1 MAANAQDILEHG
13 RGYEPEPEAVYRSVP
28 AVPRFRAFLP
38 DEVDLSADFPTP
50 GNQGQ
55 QGSCTAWA
63 TGYALRSYY
72 ENRNQSVAQRQAR
85 RTLFS
90 PAFLYNQLHADGDCK
105 GTAISRALE
114 LMQSD
119 GVASLDEFPYTA
131 ADCRR
136 QPDDKVKAVALQ
148 YRIKSWRRLD
158 ETRPD
163 DAKGQLAKGNPV
175 VFGMN
180 LSPSFDRLKG
190 DAVYDDTEAPR
201 TGGHAMVLVGYSDK
215 RQAFKF
221 INSWN
226 TTWADGGFGWVS
238 YRALGALSDRQFVI
252 DVEPRAQPVVV
263 DVPVVPVV
271 VVVPAPPPV
280 PAPAPAPV
288 VVVPPPVVVPVI
300 VVAPP
305 APAPAPVPPPVNLPV
320 AATARANE
328 VPCARI
334 TASVDANR
342 AIRLSGF
349 SGAAED
355 FARLAKD
362 LMALPGVSGV
372 SGNIETRPWPQCE
385 VFLKFD
391 EALATRNG
399 LAVEL
404 KGASRNLFRAGDSL
418 AIEVTTPSYPSY
430 LYVSYLQASGEVVNL
445 AWPVGKSPKAVPP
458 NTRLTFG
465 GGANGQPVYRVGAPF
480 GDEIVV
486 VVASPQPLFD
496 QPLPD
501 TANDRDYLTSFRQA
515 FALQPVGGPAAGAGT
530 RALSAAT
537 ATLRTQP

>member
-320 AATARANE
+320 AATARAN
-328 VPCARI
+328 
-334 TASVDANR
+334 
-342 AIRLSGF
+342 
-349 SGAAED
+349 
-355 FARLAKD
+355 
-362 LMALPGVSGV
+362 
-372 SGNIETRPWPQCE
+372 
-385 VFLKFD
+385 
-391 EALATRNG
+391 
-399 LAVEL
+399 
-404 KGASRNLFRAGDSL
+404 
-418 AIEVTTPSYPSY
+418 
-430 LYVSYLQASGEVVNL
+430 
-445 AWPVGKSPKAVPP
+445 
-458 NTRLTFG
+458 
-465 GGANGQPVYRVGAPF
+465 
-480 GDEIVV
+480 
-486 VVASPQPLFD
+486 
-496 QPLPD
+496 
-501 TANDRDYLTSFRQA
+501 
-515 FALQPVGGPAAGAGT
+515 
-530 RALSAAT
+530 
-537 ATLRTQP
+537 